1 MQCRNHFSTSGPAPY
16 ASRGT
21 SGGARANGAVANP
34 LAAFFGATIPPDG
47 IIPAELQERGRGLH
61 GPVPYGPKGKQAL
74 LARKV
79 HKHRRPELGHAR
91 RGTIKQQAT
100 GIFARRCERREETV
114 CAGRPVLQRT
124 PELQAANAS
133 LQWLALTKNGQIQ
146 ATLSLVGATTNPM
159 KLKISLN
166 EFQ

>member
-1 MQCRNHFSTSGPAPY
+1 MQCRSHFSTGGPAPY

-61 GPVPYGPKGKQAL
+61 GPVPHGPKDKQAL
-74 LARKV
+74 LDGKV
-79 HKHRRPELGHAR
+79 HKHRRPGLGHAR
-91 RGTIKQQAT
+91 RGTVKQQAT

-133 LQWLALTKNGQIQ
+133 LQWLALTSMGKFGQHYHLLGRRQ
-146 ATLSLVGATTNPM
+146 T
-159 KLKISLN
+159 
-166 EFQ
+166 Q